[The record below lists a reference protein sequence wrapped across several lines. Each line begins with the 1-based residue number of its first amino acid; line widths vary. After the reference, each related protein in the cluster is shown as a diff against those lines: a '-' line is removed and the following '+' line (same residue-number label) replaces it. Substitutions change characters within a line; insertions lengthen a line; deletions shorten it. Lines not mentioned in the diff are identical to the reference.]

1 MRKLVLIAACC
12 LLTLTCSVNTV
23 YSSSLDAAI
32 QQQTEDNSTNDVGTE
47 GNVEVREEVKRTQ
60 SKKEKNQ
67 DFINELNEASDLSSA
82 DVGGV
87 DAVNSGLKTVAAFIV
102 QVLAY
107 GITIFLAAQVLLDL
121 TYITFPFLRNML
133 SGGKQGNPMAGSK
146 QMQQGGMQGGMSGG
160 MGGMGMNGGMGMGGM
175 SGGMGGYGRGSYG
188 MGGMGMGGM
197 QGGMGMNNM
206 NQQQPG
212 MSTRTCWVAAKALN
226 AVAAAEQTGE
236 NPYKLYADEAIVKLV
251 VTPIFVVLAATGALT
266 QLGLMLGT
274 VIAGAVETL
283 MGML

>member
-47 GNVEVREEVKRTQ
+47 GNVEVREEVNRTQ
-60 SKKEKNQ
+60 SRKEKNQ
-67 DFINELNEASDLSSA
+67 DFINELNNASDLASA

-107 GITIFLAAQVLLDL
+107 GITVFLAAQVLLDL
-121 TYITFPFLRNML
+121 TYISFPFLRNIL

-146 QMQQGGMQGGMSGG
+146 QMQQGGMQGGMG
-160 MGGMGMNGGMGMGGM
+160 MSSPMGGGMGMGSM
-175 SGGMGGYGRGSYG
+175 GMGS
-188 MGGMGMGGM
+188 MGMGMGRMGM
-197 QGGMGMNNM
+197 NNMNNMNNM

-212 MSTRTCWVAAKALN
+212 MSTRVCWVAPKALN